1 MHDDAMESVSAPV
14 RRLMSCLGDPSRFE
28 LVRRL
33 ARGQLC
39 VSDLAR
45 EVGLSQSCTTRHLQ
59 ALRRERLVVGER
71 DGKRVLF
78 RLSLEEPQ
86 AAALLGWVMSGR
98 TGRPTSGRAPA
109 RRARSGTPQGPPPST
124 GDHPT
129 AAHLPGEPPVAR
141 TPHAGSSA
149 APASEG
155 AVEPIAGP
163 PVIDA
168 PDPHPSRPR
177 RADIEDFLL

>member
-1 MHDDAMESVSAPV
+1 
-14 RRLMSCLGDPSRFE
+14 MSCLGDPSRFE

-59 ALRRERLVVGER
+59 ALRRERLVIGER

-86 AAALLGWVMSGR
+86 AAALLTWVMSGR
-98 TGRPTSGRAPA
+98 AAKPGRSK
-109 RRARSGTPQGPPPST
+109 ARSRPQRPDADPVPPST
-124 GDHPT
+124 RSEAEDPGVAT
-129 AAHLPGEPPVAR
+129 AVSRDPEVAAAGARADGRDAGEALALAAAAEPAR
-141 TPHAGSSA
+141 P
-149 APASEG
+149 
-155 AVEPIAGP
+155 
-163 PVIDA
+163 
-168 PDPHPSRPR
+168 PSRPR
-177 RADIEDFLL
+177 RGEIEDFLL

>member
-1 MHDDAMESVSAPV
+1 MESLSAPV

-98 TGRPTSGRAPA
+98 AGRPASGRGPARPKRSVGPPSRPPSTPEQVAPA
-109 RRARSGTPQGPPPST
+109 PAPGASPAARAARADGPDAAAHGEALAPEVGPPP
-124 GDHPT
+124 P
-129 AAHLPGEPPVAR
+129 
-141 TPHAGSSA
+141 
-149 APASEG
+149 
-155 AVEPIAGP
+155 
-163 PVIDA
+163 DA
-168 PDPHPSRPR
+168 PEPQGSPSRPR
-177 RADIEDFLL
+177 RVDIEDYLL